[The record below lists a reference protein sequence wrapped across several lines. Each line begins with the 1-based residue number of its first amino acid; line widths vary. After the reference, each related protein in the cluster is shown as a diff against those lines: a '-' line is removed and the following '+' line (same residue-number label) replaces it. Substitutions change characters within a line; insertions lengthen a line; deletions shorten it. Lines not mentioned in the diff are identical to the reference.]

1 MRMPLSDVKWPLC
14 SISTRGV
21 LSSEDTKT
29 PAALCRAWGCLK
41 NWGLIPESSKECW
54 KNLGR
59 PSMWKGKQ
67 WQVQMYVSERSPG
80 CCMENA
86 LKWARSIVGRAAGGS
101 WEVQGHTNA
110 KSSGASQ
117 ESCGTTLSNLAWMY
131 LELTKERREREW
143 IRKTFKEIMAQN
155 CTNLVKDLNLE
166 T

>member
-59 PSMWKGKQ
+59 PSMWKREAMASSNVCFRKIPWLLHGECFE
-67 WQVQMYVSERSPG
+67 VSQKHCGESSGRLLRSPG
-80 CCMENA
+80 SHKC
-86 LKWARSIVGRAAGGS
+86 KIQW
-101 WEVQGHTNA
+101 
-110 KSSGASQ
+110 ASQ